1 MSREAGAPAGLALHA
16 SAVAIEGKALLILG
30 RSRSGKSRLA
40 ATLVGC
46 SSRRRH
52 IALIGDDRI
61 LLTETA
67 RGLEARPHPRIA
79 GFIERR
85 GLGFVAI
92 PWLERTVVAAVVRL
106 DEHAASDANGLA
118 NLPTLALV
126 PSDEAVRAG
135 VVLAWWHTAD
145 RNRRLYGMAAPEPA
159 PR

>member
-16 SAVAIEGKALLILG
+16 SAVAIGGKALLILG

-40 ATLVGC
+40 AALVGC
-46 SSRRRH
+46 SRRH
-52 IALIGDDRI
+52 REIALIGDDRI

-85 GLGFVAI
+85 GLGFVAMS
-92 PWLERTVVAAVVRL
+92 WRERTTVAAVVRL
-106 DEHAASDANGLA
+106 DEHAAPDANGLA

-126 PSDEAVRAG
+126 PCDEAVRAG
-135 VVLAWWHTAD
+135 IVLAWWHTGD
-145 RNRRLYGMAAPEPA
+145 RNRRPCGLVAAEPA
-159 PR
+159 TR